1 MDAVVVVVIAWLLD
15 LQLPMQS
22 VPITTKYMSSNP
34 AHGEVYLIQHYVIKL
49 FSDLPQVGSFYR
61 VFRFPQPINL
71 TSMNE
76 IIEILLKLTLT
87 TIT

>member
-49 FSDLPQVGSFYR
+49 FSDLPQVGSFHR